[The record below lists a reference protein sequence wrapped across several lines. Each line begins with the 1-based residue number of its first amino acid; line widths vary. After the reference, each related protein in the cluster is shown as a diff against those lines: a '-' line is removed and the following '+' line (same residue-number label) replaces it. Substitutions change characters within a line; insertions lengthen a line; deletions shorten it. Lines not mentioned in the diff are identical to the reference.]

1 MLWKVEQD
9 ERNLKEQF
17 QYPDM
22 AFPFSVWPDIY
33 NTFLDSRVDAHWHY
47 DFEYSYMVSGSLD
60 YYINDTYVKLEPGDF
75 IFVNSNMLH
84 MAKLPDGCDNAI
96 AYTMAFPTTLL
107 TSDINS
113 TLYKKYLR
121 PLIGTHLEGFKI
133 SAGHPLGKELADL
146 TIEML
151 KVFYPASMLTSKSI
165 SKEYRKY
172 FQDLIDNHLDK
183 LIIDTDDQMYQDI
196 VDSIRK
202 NAKDGPE
209 PGFELECMNRV
220 IQVLGITVRYI
231 KENNEGLL
239 WRTGSMVA
247 IERAREIL
255 AYMHA
260 RYHERMTVEDIAKH
274 VSISRNECFRCFK
287 NFIGKNPI
295 EYLNDYRL
303 LMAAQL
309 LSETEKSVEEISAEC
324 GFASASFFGKVF
336 KKKYNTTP
344 LQFRRKK

>member
-17 QYPDM
+17 QHPDM

-33 NTFLDSRVDAHWHY
+33 SLFLDSKVDAHWHY
-47 DFEYSYMVSGSLD
+47 DFECSYMLSGCLD
-60 YYINDTYVKLEPGDF
+60 YYINDTHVRLEPGDF

-84 MAKLPDGCDNAI
+84 MARLPSGVDDVI
-96 AYTMAFPTTLL
+96 ALTFAFPTTLL

-121 PLIGTHLEGFKI
+121 PLIGTQLEGFKV
-133 SAGHPLGKELADL
+133 SASNPLSKEIGNL
-146 TIEML
+146 TIELL
-151 KVFYPASMLTSKSI
+151 KTFYPASMLTSKSI
-165 SKEYRKY
+165 SLEYRKC
-172 FQDLIDNHLDK
+172 FQHLYDNHLDK
-183 LIIDTDDQMYQDI
+183 LIIDPNDQVYHDI
-196 VDSIRK
+196 VASIRK

-209 PGFELECMNRV
+209 PGFELECMNR
-220 IQVLGITVRYI
+220 IMKLLAITVRYI
-231 KENNEGLL
+231 DEGSEGLL
-239 WRTGSMVA
+239 WRTGSMAA

-287 NFIGKNPI
+287 NFMGKKPI

-309 LSETEKSVEEISAEC
+309 LSETEKSVEDIASEC

-336 KKKYNTTP
+336 KKKHNKTP
-344 LQFRRKK
+344 LQFRRQK